1 MSKSGRQNYR
11 RSYSPAPVYRPRQV
25 FKNAQDKF
33 AVCHGP
39 CRNKMPIVELS
50 EAGYCIDCEEILI
63 EEETMVA

>member
-25 FKNAQDKF
+25 FKNTQDKF

-50 EAGYCIDCEEILI
+50 EGGYCIDCEEILI